1 MSHVLFVGG
10 PRNGESAD
18 VTVDPTPPHIM
29 VPLFDWDTIFRGYA
43 ESDSNH
49 AMGKAADVSVTE
61 VGTYSLTMWGNL
73 PVYVYQD
80 VDPGQQDITFH
91 GALNKWAL
99 TELIKRNR

>member
-18 VTVDPTPPHIM
+18 VTTDPAPPVIV
-29 VPLFDWDTIFRGYA
+29 VPLFDWDNLFRGY
-43 ESDSNH
+43 SDNSPN
-49 AMGKAADVSVTE
+49 GNTPSVTE
-61 VGTYSLTMWGNL
+61 VGTYSLTMWGSL

-80 VDPGQQDITFH
+80 VEPGQRDIAFH

-99 TELIKRNR
+99 TELIKRNA